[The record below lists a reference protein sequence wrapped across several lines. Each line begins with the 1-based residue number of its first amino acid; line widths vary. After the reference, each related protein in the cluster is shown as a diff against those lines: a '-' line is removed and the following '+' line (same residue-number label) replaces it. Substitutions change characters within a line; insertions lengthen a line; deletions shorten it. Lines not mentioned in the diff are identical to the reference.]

1 LVVPTKAELTRE
13 RILAAALEL
22 FEADGFEATTVNEI
36 ADRSGVTQ
44 MTFFRYF
51 PSKESVLIDD
61 PYDPL
66 MAASVARQPR
76 SLDPLTRVVRGIR
89 EAWHSMPFPESEAVR
104 LRLRIAAKSPTLRA
118 GMARNTAAS
127 EQAIVE
133 ALPDVDATTARIAT
147 AATLAA
153 LTTALLAWSL
163 RDDGALGSAID
174 AALDVLERTNG

>member
-1 LVVPTKAELTRE
+1 MPTKAESTRE

-22 FEADGFEATTVNEI
+22 FEADGFEATTVGQI
-36 ADRSGVTQ
+36 ADRAGVTQ

-51 PSKESVLIDD
+51 PSKDSVLIDD

-76 SLDPLTRVVRGIR
+76 DLDPLTRVVRGIR

-104 LRLRIAAKSPTLRA
+104 LRLRIAAQSPTLRA
-118 GMARNTAAS
+118 GMARNSAS
-127 EQAIVE
+127 SEDAIVS
-133 ALPDVDATTARIAT
+133 ALADVDAATARIAA

-153 LTTALLAWSL
+153 LTTALLTWGLGDEGS
-163 RDDGALGSAID
+163 LGSAID
-174 AALDVLERTNG
+174 GALNVLERTDG